1 MKLLF
6 YFAQTDRK
14 QIFLAVLSSIASG
27 ISSAAL
33 IGMISRQLNRTE
45 PLNTNTI
52 AIYVGLVLLAIVTN
66 LFARWVL
73 IRVASHRSYS
83 LHMTLIQRILATP
96 LTQIETTGTPKL
108 SAALLEDANTIAFA
122 FMQVPGFFVNTAIVT
137 GCVLYLAWL
146 SPIAFAMLTIIT
158 VPIFFVYRRLH
169 RHAVSLLKD
178 FFRLRD
184 QIFKQCGILT
194 SGIKEL
200 KINSQRRYN
209 FTHEQAGP
217 TAKDFRQKMIGMRM
231 AHEIANS
238 CSQSAYFVFVLVLLL
253 LIATNRVEIQIL
265 GGYALIALFMRGSI
279 NQLLR
284 VVPQWTHAAAALE
297 KIETLGLAQPEPG
310 ELRQHTQEAYKQEL
324 SNQEPGIQQLEP
336 LSETLCLQ
344 FSGIQHTYKH
354 EANDNTFSIGPI
366 DFTLNSGELVF
377 ITGSNGSG
385 KTTLLKVL
393 ASLYQPES
401 GQISLNDTIVTNENS
416 EWYRQHFSVIFT
428 DFHLFEN
435 IVGNENKAL
444 HQTANYYL
452 KQLQLAEKVSI
463 QNNQISTLNLSYG
476 QRKRVALLHA
486 YLEDRPIYI
495 FDEWASGQDPSFKE
509 IFYRELLP
517 ELVSRNKLVIVTSH
531 DDQYFS
537 VADRVINLDG
547 INTALR

>member
-1 MKLLF
+1 M
-6 YFAQTDRK
+6 
-14 QIFLAVLSSIASG
+14 
-27 ISSAAL
+27 
-33 IGMISRQLNRTE
+33 
-45 PLNTNTI
+45 P
-52 AIYVGLVLLAIVTN
+52 GL
-66 LFARWVL
+66 
-73 IRVASHRSYS
+73 
-83 LHMTLIQRILATP
+83 
-96 LTQIETTGTPKL
+96 
-108 SAALLEDANTIAFA
+108 
-122 FMQVPGFFVNTAIVT
+122 
-137 GCVLYLAWL
+137 
-146 SPIAFAMLTIIT
+146 
-158 VPIFFVYRRLH
+158 
-169 RHAVSLLKD
+169 
-178 FFRLRD
+178 
-184 QIFKQCGILT
+184 
-194 SGIKEL
+194 
-200 KINSQRRYN
+200 
-209 FTHEQAGP
+209 
-217 TAKDFRQKMIGMRM
+217 
-231 AHEIANS
+231 
-238 CSQSAYFVFVLVLLL
+238 
-253 LIATNRVEIQIL
+253 
-265 GGYALIALFMRGSI
+265 
-279 NQLLR
+279 
-284 VVPQWTHAAAALE
+284 
-297 KIETLGLAQPEPG
+297 
-310 ELRQHTQEAYKQEL
+310 
-324 SNQEPGIQQLEP
+324 QQLEP

-344 FSGIQHTYKH
+344 FSCIQHTYKH

-547 INTALR
+547 INTALH